1 MMDEDSF
8 KFDIKVEVE
17 LKDGRLNT
25 RVCASEEDLPEVAYQ
40 VQLAYI
46 MVISSAIASRKPF
59 GKGEVDIKEVE
70 E

>member
-1 MMDEDSF
+1 MDEDSF

-59 GKGEVDIKEVE
+59 GKGEAETEEVE